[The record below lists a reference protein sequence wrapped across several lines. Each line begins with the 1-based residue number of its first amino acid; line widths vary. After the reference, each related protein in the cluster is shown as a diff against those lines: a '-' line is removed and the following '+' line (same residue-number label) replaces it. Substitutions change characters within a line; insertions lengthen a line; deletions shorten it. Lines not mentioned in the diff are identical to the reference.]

1 VTGRT
6 DRPGRMS
13 LTDLTRIV
21 LAAELSTRSQ
31 FRNMGSDNPQL
42 MEIANSWMYQR
53 EGHMMRASVDDAQ
66 VIAHRVFYDVQDIMM
81 QLIRPLCDSSI
92 KDEHLKLMIARV
104 FYDDSPRYTPVW
116 ERKSP
121 RG

>member
-1 VTGRT
+1 MPGRT

-13 LTDLTRIV
+13 LTDLCRIV

-42 MEIANSWMYQR
+42 MEIANEWLHRR
-53 EGHMMRASVDDAQ
+53 EGFQMQASVDDAM
-66 VIAHRVFYDVQDIMM
+66 VIAHRVMYDIRPIMLA
-81 QLIRPLCDSSI
+81 LIRPLCDSSI
-92 KDEHLKLMIARV
+92 KDEHLNAMIDRV
-104 FYDDSPRYTPVW
+104 FYDDSPRYTPRF
-116 ERKSP
+116 ERRNP